1 MADSTASL
9 FTAQWRNPSGF
20 LSLLMIIGGPI
31 IQAALAQLTGPI
43 LVPVCFSFGWVSYA
57 FSTIPSLVGDG
68 RLMPPADYACKV
80 INLENGYTRTNRS
93 WAIGRLLRDLERPL
107 SDEAMCILLYDAEC
121 RNSRNDLS
129 GGMSRWFGFG
139 AILLQL
145 GIAAIPFGLYLDWG
159 IFMIVAIGTFLAIS
173 TASLRQWKVEKL
185 ACRMNSTKKIAITSG
200 NGSRHVLVLI
210 GKGNCPDFEDLAAA
224 EGPRHGRRWVKYG
237 WFVKNAGDVRLFRS
251 LPLDFW
257 MTRLCCGMF
266 ILLWAAVLISV
277 LALKN
282 NSWYLVGSG
291 TIGMIQN
298 AVVAAASRGSANVGI
313 RLTNQKIF
321 IGSKVMDVL
330 MDLDIEQ
337 EGCGRT
343 LLNEFFPAGLD
354 IPKDRGEKDWW
365 EERERR
371 AKEEMGMGRGEV
383 KGKDAAGKLKD
394 RYDEDR
400 YAEENAGRRYDAKPT
415 MRGIV
420 PTRGWRSISTAAPDT
435 PNTATRVG
443 LTEVNQSGPSS
454 LV

>member
-1 MADSTASL
+1 
-9 FTAQWRNPSGF
+9 
-20 LSLLMIIGGPI
+20 
-31 IQAALAQLTGPI
+31 
-43 LVPVCFSFGWVSYA
+43 
-57 FSTIPSLVGDG
+57 
-68 RLMPPADYACKV
+68 
-80 INLENGYTRTNRS
+80 
-93 WAIGRLLRDLERPL
+93 
-107 SDEAMCILLYDAEC
+107 
-121 RNSRNDLS
+121 
-129 GGMSRWFGFG
+129 
-139 AILLQL
+139 
-145 GIAAIPFGLYLDWG
+145 
-159 IFMIVAIGTFLAIS
+159 
-173 TASLRQWKVEKL
+173 
-185 ACRMNSTKKIAITSG
+185 MNSTKKIAITSG